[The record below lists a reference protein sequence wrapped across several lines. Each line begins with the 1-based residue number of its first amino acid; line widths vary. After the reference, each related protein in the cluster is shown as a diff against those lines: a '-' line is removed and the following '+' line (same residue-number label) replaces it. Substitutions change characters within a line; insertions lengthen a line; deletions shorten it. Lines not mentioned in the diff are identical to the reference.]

1 MCVRQTRGAGE
12 TACCARAGVVAQ
24 GSGRRVG
31 SCGAETACCE
41 SGCGG
46 AGGGAAGRQLG
57 GGRRVLLRPIR
68 AERASLVLRAERAP
82 LDSRHQG
89 DDLVHDSA
97 EPSRAEPSP
106 TRAPSRPRA
115 RSRSTFR
122 PRRPRAQSR
131 ISHAVHR
138 VRSGGVAPERSGT
151 DIGGR
156 EPEQQAGQKHFE
168 SRRYLCRTAP
178 VSLGLS
184 SFFGST
190 SNDPT
195 HGLAH
200 ALRLAARLLAAEQAC
215 SSLTR
220 SHLSPVGVLCC
231 CLFSWHLGV
240 LGGDS

>member
-1 MCVRQTRGAGE
+1 MREPCVRQTRGAGE
-12 TACCARAGVVAQ
+12 TACCAVVVAQ

-31 SCGAETACCE
+31 SCGAEMACCE

-151 DIGGR
+151 ALCGR
-156 EPEQQAGQKHFE
+156 VPEHQAEQKHFE
-168 SRRYLCRTAP
+168 STYPPCTCGNRAVCAGVRVPAGNKYTRTHQHRFPDSRSAII
-178 VSLGLS
+178 
-184 SFFGST
+184 F
-190 SNDPT
+190 
-195 HGLAH
+195 LA
-200 ALRLAARLLAAEQAC
+200 
-215 SSLTR
+215 
-220 SHLSPVGVLCC
+220 
-231 CLFSWHLGV
+231 
-240 LGGDS
+240 